1 MSQGLRQEHGDDALE
16 LLARIKRSFDP
27 LDILNPGK
35 VVRSEAGGD
44 RHSWTVQDY
53 KLCAR

>member
-16 LLARIKRSFDP
+16 LLARIKRLFDP

-35 VVRSEAGGD
+35 VVR
-44 RHSWTVQDY
+44 V
-53 KLCAR
+53 